1 MVRPW
6 ADFHRF
12 DREREA
18 RLRDCDMK
26 IRSMMLLLVCA
37 IALTGCETI
46 NGAWHDVFG
55 LNGAPARTA
64 SN

>member
-1 MVRPW
+1 VKKFGSS
-6 ADFHRF
+6 DG
-12 DREREA
+12 EREA

-37 IALTGCETI
+37 VALSGCETI